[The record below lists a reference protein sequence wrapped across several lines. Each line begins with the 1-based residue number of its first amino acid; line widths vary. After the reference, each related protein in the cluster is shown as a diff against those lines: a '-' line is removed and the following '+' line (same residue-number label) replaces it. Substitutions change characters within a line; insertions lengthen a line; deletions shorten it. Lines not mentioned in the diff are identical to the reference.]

1 MKIVMIISM
10 LSIQGCGAVALPCRI
25 SADVLRIVPVIGEP
39 ISQAFDACGDIVD

>member
-39 ISQAFDACGDIVD
+39 IAQALDACGDIVD

>member
-10 LSIQGCGAVALPCRI
+10 LSIQGCSAVALPCRI

-39 ISQAFDACGDIVD
+39 IAQAFDACGDIVD

>member
-25 SADVLRIVPVIGEP
+25 SADVLRIVPVIAEP
-39 ISQAFDACGDIVD
+39 IAQAFDACGDIVD